1 MEWDSDLEDS
11 SGGEEE
17 EEEDGGFLPGGDGAT
32 PFSINEGLFPG
43 LPVPTLYGLVVTDA
57 IEPDHPIIYVNEGFE
72 KGTGYRA
79 EEVLGR
85 NW

>member
-17 EEEDGGFLPGGDGAT
+17 EAAAGSTAGEGGGGA
-32 PFSINEGLFPG
+32 FSIGEGFFPE
-43 LPVPTLYGLVVTDA
+43 LPVAASYGLVVTDA
-57 IEPDHPIIYVNEGFE
+57 IEPDHPIIYVNPGFE